1 MSVQRL
7 ETLTNDPELLLRA
20 KLALKA
26 VHQWNND
33 TNFKYHPSPD
43 DIGECV
49 AKQLSGNAELQNADD
64 LDLDALNRERKK
76 VKELGVVEF
85 LTRHGFVQAL
95 LPAAYWVPPSVAE
108 YCPRL
113 YE

>member
-1 MSVQRL
+1 MPVQRL
-7 ETLTNDPELLLRA
+7 ETLTSDPELLLCA

-26 VHQWNND
+26 VHEWNND
-33 TNFKYHPSPD
+33 PKFKYHPSPSE
-43 DIGECV
+43 IGERV
-49 AKQLSGNAELQNADD
+49 AKQLSGNADLRNADD

-76 VKELGVVEF
+76 VKDLGVVEF
-85 LTRHGFVQAL
+85 LTKHGFVQAL
-95 LPAAYWVPPSVAE
+95 LPAAYWVPPDVAE